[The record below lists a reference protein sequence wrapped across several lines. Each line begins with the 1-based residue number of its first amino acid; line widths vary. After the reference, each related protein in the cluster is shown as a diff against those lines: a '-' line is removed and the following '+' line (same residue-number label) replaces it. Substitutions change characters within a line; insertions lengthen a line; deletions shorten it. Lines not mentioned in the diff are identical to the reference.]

1 MLGMSDVGET
11 RPISSEIFHTGERVR
26 VGHGA
31 NGLPGLAAGGF
42 ASEMQRLTR
51 T

>member
-11 RPISSEIFHTGERVR
+11 RLISSEFFHTGERVR

-31 NGLPGLAAGGF
+31 NGLPGLEV
-42 ASEMQRLTR
+42 SPWRCNV
-51 T
+51 